1 MYIFVSIAA
10 LWLPFPSGSSS
21 SEANIGHVFSSFLWG
36 RNYWPEDSW
45 CVQRERTLLCMWYQV
60 MGACRFFYCSGSE
73 QSNHLKCV
81 EWEIWAV
88 VHVYCVYI
96 GIIQNMSRQIHMHA
110 CVHAVCYLY
119 ERKHLSFREATERMK
134 NELLCVMSFV
144 LWTASQMGCLH
155 CCETLPQSILPQGRN
170 LFPTKGLVGNETK
183 SRKSTRKVHILFC
196 SFTQ

>member
-1 MYIFVSIAA
+1 M
-10 LWLPFPSGSSS
+10 
-21 SEANIGHVFSSFLWG
+21 FSSFLWG

-45 CVQRERTLLCMWYQV
+45 CVQRARTLLCMWLTGYQV
-60 MGACRFFYCSGSE
+60 MGARRFFYCSGSE

-96 GIIQNMSRQIHMHA
+96 DIIQNMSRQIDMHA
-110 CVHAVCYLY
+110 YVHAVCYLY

-134 NELLCVMSFV
+134 NELLCVTSFV

-170 LFPTKGLVGNETK
+170 LFPTKGFVGNETK
-183 SRKSTRKVHILFC
+183 SRKSTREVHILFC